1 MGDTDQIAK
10 TVRTAGND
18 ANDHKA
24 DGKFAPGNR
33 AAAGR
38 SSRSAALR
46 KAFETAISEQAI
58 AELATAM
65 LNAARLGDVSAAKLI
80 TDQVLVKPNIEAV
93 VSERIN
99 AWKYELLHE
108 ILYSLDPEYRRH
120 ILRGSSSS
128 VMGETE
134 RTIRSLPSFQD

>member
-46 KAFETAISEQAI
+46 KAFETTISEQAI

-80 TDQVLVKPNIEAV
+80 TWVVEIKRSSAPTVSKGFHLAATDVGATRKLLVAPVATPYPIRDGIE
-93 VSERIN
+93 
-99 AWKYELLHE
+99 
-108 ILYSLDPEYRRH
+108 
-120 ILRGSSSS
+120 
-128 VMGETE
+128 VMNPLSAAA
-134 RTIRSLPSFQD
+134 RVAAA